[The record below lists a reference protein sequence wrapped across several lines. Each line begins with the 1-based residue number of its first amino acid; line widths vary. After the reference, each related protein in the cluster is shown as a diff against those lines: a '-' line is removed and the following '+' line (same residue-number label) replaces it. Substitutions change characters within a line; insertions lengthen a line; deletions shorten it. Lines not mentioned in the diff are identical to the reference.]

1 MGNILIY
8 QWGLVIF
15 SSLILILCSPFAKN
29 VQQFFKAE
37 NQTGEAPNFLLLTSS
52 LVISWIF
59 AKSITNAA
67 NLGMSFGFVGGL
79 AYAGYYLSF
88 CVAGVVIYQLRA
100 KGGFESI
107 HQFLNHKYGKNALWL
122 FSILIAIRLFNEIWS
137 NTMVIGSYFG
147 VAGSMSYYTSIF
159 VFTGLTLVYSLKGGM
174 RSSLFTDL
182 IQMVLFTVLLV
193 IILSQIIPQTE
204 GGIGSYIQEGTWSMA
219 MGLNLLFVA
228 VIQSFSYPFHDPVMT
243 DRGFIANPKTTL
255 KSFLWAGLIGGICI
269 VLFSFVGI
277 FARIN
282 GLTGEAPVVAS
293 KTLGIVM
300 MLVMNFIMITS
311 AASTLDSTFSS
322 FSKLVTIDLGWVKAV
337 TVQKGRLTM
346 AVLALVGT
354 LPIFFN
360 PEILSATTVSGT
372 MVIGLAP
379 VFIFWNWQM
388 PKLSFHLS
396 VGVGILTGI
405 VLMLG
410 CPSSL
415 LFFEGKYGDY
425 LSLNILGSIAS
436 CVAFL
441 LPKFLFPKS
450 IKNSISSDPQSK
462 TLAK

>member
-1 MGNILIY
+1 MDNNIITW
-8 QWGLVIF
+8 QWALVIL
-15 SSLILILCSPFAKN
+15 SSLILIIFSPFAKN

-37 NQTGEAPNFLLLTSS
+37 NTNGKAPNFVLLTSS

-67 NLGMSFGFVGGL
+67 NLGLSFGFVGGL
-79 AYAGYYLSF
+79 AYAGYYFSF
-88 CVAGVVIYQLRA
+88 CVAGVIIYQLRT

-107 HQFLNHKYGKNALWL
+107 HQFLNQKYGRSALWL

-147 VAGSMSYYTSIF
+147 AVGTGSYYASIL

-174 RSSLFTDL
+174 RSSMFTDL
-182 IQMVLFTVLLV
+182 IQMVLFGVLLA

-204 GGIGSYIQEGTWSMA
+204 GGISTYVQEGTWSMA

-228 VIQSFSYPFHDPVMT
+228 LIQSFSYPFHDPVMT
-243 DRGFIANPKTTL
+243 DRGFIADPKMTL
-255 KSFLWAGLIGGICI
+255 KSFFWAGLIGGICI
-269 VLFSFVGI
+269 LLFSFVGI

-282 GLTGEAPVVAS
+282 GLEGEAPVVVS
-293 KTLGIVM
+293 KTLGVAM
-300 MLVMNFIMITS
+300 MLIMNFIMITS

-322 FSKLVTIDLGWVKAV
+322 FSKLVTIDLGWTQKI

-346 AVLALVGT
+346 AVLAVLGT
-354 LPIFFN
+354 IPVFFN

-379 VFIFWNWQM
+379 VFLLWNWNM
-388 PKLSFHLS
+388 PKISFHLS

-405 VLMLG
+405 ILILG
-410 CPSSL
+410 CPSYL

-425 LSLNILGSIAS
+425 LSLNILGSMA
-436 CVAFL
+436 CFLAFL
-441 LPKFLFPKS
+441 IPKWL
-450 IKNSISSDPQSK
+450 NLDAVASDI
-462 TLAK
+462 LDD